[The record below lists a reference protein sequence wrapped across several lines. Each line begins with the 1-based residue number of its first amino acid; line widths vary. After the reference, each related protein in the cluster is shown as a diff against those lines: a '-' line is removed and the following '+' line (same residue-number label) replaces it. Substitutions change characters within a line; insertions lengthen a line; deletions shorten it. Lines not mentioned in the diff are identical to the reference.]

1 MTNDDIE
8 KIKLVDQVFRSLSL
22 DEIKSILGADLI
34 VDKLKGTENGTGPI
48 LSALQSLGMLQVEIN
63 ALRSDHIQLKE
74 DFKATLKVM
83 QTLSTPMTQVVP
95 YSSELQALKSKYNIY

>member
-22 DEIKSILGADLI
+22 DEIKSILSADLI
-34 VDKLKGTENGTGPI
+34 VDKLKGTENSTGPI
-48 LSALQSLGMLQVEIN
+48 LSAIQNLSMLQVEII

-74 DFKATLKVM
+74 DFKSALKVM
-83 QTLSTPMTQVVP
+83 QTLSIPIMPATP
-95 YSSELQALKSKYNIY
+95 YSSELQTLKSKYSVY